1 MQFLKQHF
9 GPGNYEWTDELIYT
23 GDPSRRMYNRNN
35 GNQLL
40 FVINQYAASATTFD
54 VEQGVHIQEMLRYQ
68 LPVEPKSE
76 LSVIKWLNE
85 KVVA

>member
-1 MQFLKQHF
+1 MQFLKEHLS
-9 GPGNYEWTDELIYT
+9 PGNYEWTNELIYN
-23 GDPSRRMYNRNN
+23 GNPSRRLYNRVN

-40 FVINQYAASATTFD
+40 FIINQYAAEELSFD
-54 VEQGVHIQEMLRYQ
+54 IDKGQTIQNLLMHD
-68 LPVEPKSE
+68 LPVDAKSE